1 MIKVQRVFWGREDN
15 QLCEKAPKGLTNSK
29 QCESNTDNA
38 FKKVAGQC
46 RNSKAC
52 EIVASN
58 IFFDDDTCG
67 DVFKYLK
74 ICYECVPDEA
84 NAVDVLLE
92 KKRKRKRRHGEK
104 WRRSGDRKKRAL
116 SDELTDMMWEHPVH
130 GKQRKERSSYKN

>member
-1 MIKVQRVFWGREDN
+1 MQRVFWGREDD
-15 QLCEKAPKGLTNSK
+15 QICSKAPKGLSSEK
-29 QCESNTDNA
+29 SCESNTDNA
-38 FKKVAGQC
+38 FKKVAGNC
-46 RNSKAC
+46 RNAKAC

-92 KKRKRKRRHGEK
+92 KKKRRRRRQGEK
-104 WRRSGDRKKRAL
+104 SRRGTDRKKRAL
-116 SDELTDMMWEHPVH
+116 IEEIPISDIMWEHPVH
-130 GKQRKERSSYKN
+130 GKQRKISSS